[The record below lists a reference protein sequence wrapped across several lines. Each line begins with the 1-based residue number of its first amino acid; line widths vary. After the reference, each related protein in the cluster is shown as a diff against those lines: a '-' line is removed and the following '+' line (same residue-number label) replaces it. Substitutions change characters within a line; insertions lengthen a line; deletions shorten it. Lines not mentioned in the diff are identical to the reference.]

1 MSDMFSFAY
10 GIDNEIEINGDV
22 YDLNLAYDVVLRFF
36 DLLADEEMSEQLKVS
51 IAMTLLFGKGNE
63 PDVSVSQ
70 KMEVIKAV
78 IQNHILIEKPSVIF
92 ASIDKQHEPEKEYYS
107 LVEDADII
115 FASFFYDYKIDLFEQ
130 RGKLHWKKFKALLN
144 GLSEKTKLSQ
154 VISIRKWKPGE
165 HTSPEEDKQMREL
178 QKIYSLDVTQKDADE
193 LMYFNSLSGE
203 EKEAFARKRLEELG
217 GDTNG

>member
-1 MSDMFSFAY
+1 MFSFAY
-10 GIDNEIEINGDV
+10 GIDNEIEIDGDI
-22 YDLNLAYDVVLRFF
+22 YNLNLAYDVVLRFF
-36 DLLADEEMSEQLKVS
+36 DLLADEEISEQSKTS
-51 IAMTLLFGKGNE
+51 IAMSLLFGKGNE
-63 PDVSVSQ
+63 PAISTHQ
-70 KMEVIKAV
+70 KLEVIKAV
-78 IQNHILIEKPSVIF
+78 IQNHIMIEKPSVIF
-92 ASIDKQHEPEKEYYS
+92 ASLDQQHEPEKEYYS

>member
-1 MSDMFSFAY
+1 MFSFAY

>member
-10 GIDNEIEINGDV
+10 GIDNEIEIEGDI
-22 YDLNLAYDVVLRFF
+22 YNLNLAYDVVLRFF

-51 IAMTLLFGKGNE
+51 IAMTLLFGNGNE
-63 PDVSVSQ
+63 PDISFRQ
-70 KMEVIKAV
+70 KTEVIKAV
-78 IQNHILIEKPSVIF
+78 IQNHILIEKPSIVF
-92 ASIDKQHEPEKEYYS
+92 ASLDKQHEPEKEYYS

-178 QKIYSLDVTQKDADE
+178 QKIYSLEVTQKDADE

>member
-1 MSDMFSFAY
+1 VSDMFSFAY
-10 GIDNEIEINGDV
+10 GIDNEIEIDGDI
-22 YDLNLAYDVVLRFF
+22 YNLNLAYDVVLRFF
-36 DLLADEEMSEQLKVS
+36 DLLADEEISEQSKTS
-51 IAMTLLFGKGNE
+51 IAMSLLFGKGNE
-63 PDVSVSQ
+63 PAISTHQ
-70 KMEVIKAV
+70 KLEVIKAV
-78 IQNHILIEKPSVIF
+78 IQNHIMIEKPSVIF
-92 ASIDKQHEPEKEYYS
+92 ASLDQQHEPEKEYYS

>member
-10 GIDNEIEINGDV
+10 GIDNEIEIDGDI
-22 YDLNLAYDVVLRFF
+22 YNLNLAYDVVLRFF
-36 DLLADEEMSEQLKVS
+36 DLLADEEISEQSKTS
-51 IAMTLLFGKGNE
+51 IAMSLLFGKGNE
-63 PDVSVSQ
+63 PAISTHQ
-70 KMEVIKAV
+70 KLEVIKAV
-78 IQNHILIEKPSVIF
+78 IQNHIMIEKPSVIF
-92 ASIDKQHEPEKEYYS
+92 ASLDQQHEPEKEYYS

>member
-10 GIDNEIEINGDV
+10 GIDNEIEIEGDT
-22 YDLNLAYDVVLRFF
+22 YNLNLAYDVVLRFF
-36 DLLADEEMSEQLKVS
+36 DLLADEEMTEQLKVS

-63 PDVSVSQ
+63 PDISFRQ
-70 KMEVIKAV
+70 KTEVIKAV
-78 IQNHILIEKPSVIF
+78 IQNHILIEKPSIVF
-92 ASIDKQHEPEKEYYS
+92 ASLDKQHEPEKEYYS